1 MSRDQDLS
9 DKGAAVGTGE
19 ETTEPV
25 ENEVSLEDEVAE
37 NALQDELKDAEE
49 SEQEKEKNYNELQ
62 HRFLRLTADFDNY
75 RRRTREETAEIRRT
89 ANERLI
95 LELLPI
101 IDNFERALDAAKK
114 ELPDNLITGIEM
126 IYRQLHMLLSQESVE
141 PIEAMGKPFDPVY
154 EDAFEWQET
163 IEYPEGTVVAEI
175 KKGYL
180 LQGKVLRPALVI
192 VAKEPETE
200 KTKSCQEGACDDE

>member
-1 MSRDQDLS
+1 MSCDKDSS
-9 DKGAAVGTGE
+9 DKGASAETGE

-25 ENEVSLEDEVAE
+25 ENEVLLEDEVDG
-37 NALQDELKDAEE
+37 NAPKDEPKDAEG
-49 SEQEKEKNYNELQ
+49 SDQEKEKNYNELQ

-95 LELLPI
+95 QELLPI

-126 IYRQLHMLLSQESVE
+126 IYRQLHMLLSQEGVE
-141 PIEAMGKPFDPVY
+141 PIEAVGKPFDPVY
-154 EDAFEWQET
+154 EDAFERQET
-163 IEYPEGTVVAEI
+163 TEYPEGTVVAEI

-180 LQGKVLRPALVI
+180 LQGRVLRPALVI
-192 VAKEPETE
+192 VAKEPKTE
-200 KTKSCQEGACDDE
+200 KTKSCQEGACGDE